1 MDIKVDGNEPD
12 LAKDPTGKVM
22 RSEALELWFRDPVEI
37 VEELIGNPQFRE
49 VMKYAP
55 ERVYADMEGKTQVI
69 NEMWTGSWWWEIQVS
84 MRREEAKSSASS
96 PIFVAMLLHGQSISP
111 SETSGRRLGG
121 RDHRMPLFSLVTCPS
136 PSSTASQKRCAH
148 SRNTACSIHAWM
160 S

>member
-84 MRREEAKSSASS
+84 MRREEAKSSASDC
-96 PIFVAMLLHGQSISP
+96 ILGQDPPLQFSWRCFCMANLSH
-111 SETSGRRLGG
+111 
-121 RDHRMPLFSLVTCPS
+121 HR
-136 PSSTASQKRCAH
+136 KHREGD
-148 SRNTACSIHAWM
+148 
-160 S
+160 